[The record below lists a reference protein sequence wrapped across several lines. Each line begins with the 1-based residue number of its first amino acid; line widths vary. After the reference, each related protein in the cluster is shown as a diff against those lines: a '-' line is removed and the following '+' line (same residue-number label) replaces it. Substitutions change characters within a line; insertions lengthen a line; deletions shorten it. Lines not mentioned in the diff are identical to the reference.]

1 MSIKDLFNK
10 KVIVFE
16 NATEVAK
23 DTESSDY
30 ISSSVQEIETFL
42 PVIDFSTASNFVRYG
57 SAELYY
63 ENSIKRIYQQYP
75 YDGSFKERTSNSS

>member
-10 KVIVFE
+10 KTIVFDS
-16 NATEVAK
+16 AASASI
-23 DTESSDY
+23 DAESSEY
-30 ISSSVQEIETFL
+30 ISASVEDNQAFL
-42 PVIDFSTASNFVRYG
+42 PVIDFGTASTFVKYG

-75 YDGSFKERTSNSS
+75 YDGSLAEYGRI